1 MATVRRRRGS
11 VGVAISLSDQEAMLV
26 RGLVSDV
33 DQLLAERGPTTTD
46 PLEELTGMMA
56 DSPEPPAD
64 PALARLLPDG
74 HRDDPD
80 AAAELRRL
88 SEGTVRQQKSE
99 AARRLLATLPE
110 GGGTAKLDGE
120 EAQAWMAA
128 LNDVRLVLGTRLEVT
143 EESDPLGGYQADE
156 PEAVPYVVYHWLT
169 GLQDDLI
176 KAAAGW

>member
-11 VGVAISLSDQEAMLV
+11 AGVTITLSDQEVMLV

-33 DQLLAERGPTTTD
+33 DQMLAARGPATD
-46 PLEELTGMMA
+46 DPFADLMA
-56 DSPEPPAD
+56 EPVDAPTD

-74 HRDDPD
+74 HRDDPE

-88 SEGTVRQQKSE
+88 SEGTVRQQKTE
-99 AARRLLATLPE
+99 AARCLLDTLPE
-110 GGGTAKLDGE
+110 GGGTAKLDDE
-120 EAQAWMAA
+120 HAQAWLTA

-143 EESDPLGGYQADE
+143 EESDPLGGYEADE

-176 KAAAGW
+176 KVAAGW